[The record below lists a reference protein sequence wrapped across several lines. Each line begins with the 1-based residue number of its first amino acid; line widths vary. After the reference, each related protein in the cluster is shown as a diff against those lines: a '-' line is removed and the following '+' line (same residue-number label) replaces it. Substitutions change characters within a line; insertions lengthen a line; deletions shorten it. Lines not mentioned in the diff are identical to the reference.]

1 MPRMNRALTL
11 SWITGLLALLLLV
24 VPGCSREVPPSNDAL
39 ERVRRAGEL
48 VIGTDATYPPFE
60 NKVGSE
66 LVGFDVELGN
76 AIAGKLGVR
85 PRWVNSSFDGIFPAL
100 LSRKFDMV
108 MSAATITPE
117 RQKSLAFSDPYYDA
131 GQVITLR
138 RDQKVLDLDALTG
151 KSVGVQINTTGH
163 VMLEARAGVRLKKF
177 NSIDLAFLD
186 LQNGRL
192 DAVVNDA
199 PTTRY
204 MLKQS
209 FPNLIVAGDPFT
221 SEHYGIVFHP
231 SDASLVTAVNEALA
245 EFKAS
250 GEYATIYA
258 KWFAASQDAVAS
270 PSAPLLFDP
279 SLLKDLWRY
288 LLNGML
294 WTVQLTGWGLLCG
307 LPIGLLVGILRVSP
321 LRPLSMA
328 SAIYVEAI
336 RGTPLLVQI
345 FTIYFV
351 LPAFGIRI
359 PEYLAAILA
368 LSINASAYIAEIF
381 RAGIQ
386 SIAKGQMEAAR
397 SLGFGYVSA
406 MGLVILP
413 QAMRRVVPPLT
424 NEAIALLKD
433 SSLVSLMGMTEL
445 TRTGQELASRLA
457 NPTTVWLA
465 VALCYLLLTIP
476 LTSVARLL
484 EKRWTY

>member
-1 MPRMNRALTL
+1 MNRMLPL
-11 SWITGLLALLLLV
+11 SWIAGLLALMLLV
-24 VPGCSREVPPSNDAL
+24 VPGCSRAEAPSADAL
-39 ERVRRAGEL
+39 ERVRQAGEV

-66 LVGFDVELGN
+66 LVGFDIELGQ
-76 AIAGKLGVR
+76 AVARKLGVK

-108 MSAATITPE
+108 ISASTITPE
-117 RQKSLAFSDPYYDA
+117 RKKTLAFSDPYYDA

-138 RDQKVLDLDALTG
+138 QEQQPLKVDDLTG
-151 KSVGVQINTTGH
+151 KTVGVQINTTGH
-163 VMLEARAGVRLKKF
+163 VMLEARTGIRLKKF

-209 FPNLIVAGDPFT
+209 FPSLVVSGEPFT
-221 SEHYGIVFHP
+221 SEHYGMAFHP
-231 SDASLVTAVNEALA
+231 SDGSLVKAVNQALA
-245 EFKAS
+245 EIRAS
-250 GEYATIYA
+250 GEYDRLYS
-258 KWFAASQDAVAS
+258 KWFATSDVAAPA
-270 PSAPLLFDP
+270 PSAPKLFDP
-279 SLLKDLWRY
+279 SLLKDLWKY
-288 LLNGML
+288 LLNGMV
-294 WTVQLTGWGLLCG
+294 WTVQLTAWGLLCG
-307 LPIGLLVGILRVSP
+307 LPAGLLIGLLRVSP
-321 LRPLSMA
+321 FRPLSLA
-328 SAIYVEAI
+328 SMVYVEAI

-381 RAGIQ
+381 RAGIE
-386 SIAKGQMEAAR
+386 SIPKGQMEAAR
-397 SLGFGYVSA
+397 SLGFGYVPA

-457 NPTTVWLA
+457 NPMTVWLA

-476 LTSVARLL
+476 LTSVSRLL

>member
-1 MPRMNRALTL
+1 MNRTLPLT
-11 SWITGLLALLLLV
+11 WITGLLALLMLL
-24 VPGCSREVPPSNDAL
+24 VPGCARTADPAVDAL
-39 ERVRRAGEL
+39 SRVRQAGEL

-60 NKVGSE
+60 SKVGSD
-66 LVGFDVELGN
+66 LIGFDIELGE
-76 AIAGKLGVR
+76 AIAQKIGVEA
-85 PRWVNSSFDGIFPAL
+85 RWVNSSFDGIFPAL

-108 MSAATITPE
+108 MSASTITPE

-138 RDQKVLDLDALTG
+138 NDQKPMTLDDLTG
-151 KSVGVQINTTGH
+151 KTVGVQINTSGH
-163 VMLEARAGVRLKKF
+163 VILEARSGIRVKKF
-177 NSIDLAFLD
+177 NSIDLAFMD

-209 FPNLIVAGDPFT
+209 FPGLVISGEPFT
-221 SEHYGIVFHP
+221 AENYGIALHP
-231 SDASLVTAVNEALA
+231 EDTSLLKAVNVALA
-245 EFKAS
+245 EVRAS
-250 GEYATIYA
+250 GEYDRLYA
-258 KWFAASQDAVAS
+258 KWFATSQTEAA
-270 PSAPLLFDP
+270 APKAPKLFDP
-279 SLLKDLWRY
+279 SLLKDLWQY
-288 LLNGML
+288 LLNGMI
-294 WTVQLTGWGLLCG
+294 WTVQLTAWGLLCG
-307 LPIGLLVGILRVSP
+307 LPVGLVVGLLRVSP
-321 LRPLSMA
+321 IKALSML
-328 SAIYVEAI
+328 SMIYVEAI

-381 RAGIQ
+381 RAGIE
-386 SIAKGQMEAAR
+386 SIPKGQMEAAR
-397 SLGFGYVSA
+397 SLGFGYIPA

-457 NPTTVWLA
+457 NPMTVWLA
-465 VALCYLLLTIP
+465 VALCYLLLTVP
-476 LTSVARLL
+476 LTSIARML

>member
-1 MPRMNRALTL
+1 MNRKLPL
-11 SWITGLLALLLLV
+11 SLLMGLLALLVLLL
-24 VPGCSREVPPSNDAL
+24 PGCSPKAAPETDAL
-39 ERVRRAGEL
+39 QRVRQAGEL

-60 NKVGSE
+60 NKMGSE
-66 LVGFDVELGN
+66 LVGFDIALGEAIARELG
-76 AIAGKLGVR
+76 VE
-85 PRWVNSSFDGIFPAL
+85 PRWVNASFDGIFPAL

-108 MSAATITPE
+108 ISAATITPE
-117 RQKSLAFSDPYYDA
+117 RQKTLAFSDPYYDA
-131 GQVITLR
+131 GQVITVR
-138 RDQKVLDLDALTG
+138 REQKPLTLDALTG
-151 KSVGVQINTTGH
+151 KTVGVQINTTGH
-163 VMLEARAGVRLKKF
+163 VMLEARKGIRLKKF

-209 FPNLIVAGDPFT
+209 FPSLIVVGEPFT
-221 SEHYGIVFHP
+221 SEHYGIALHP
-231 SDASLVTAVNEALA
+231 EDQPLVTAVNQALA
-245 EFKAS
+245 TIRTS
-250 GEYATIYA
+250 GEYDRIYA
-258 KWFAASQDAVAS
+258 EFFSTNEAE
-270 PSAPLLFDP
+270 APAPKAPKLFDP
-279 SLLKDLWRY
+279 SLFKDLWQY
-288 LLNGML
+288 LLNGMI
-294 WTVQLTGWGLLCG
+294 WTVQLTAWGLLCG
-307 LPIGLLVGILRVSP
+307 LPVGLVIGLMRVSP
-321 LRPLSMA
+321 IRALSMA
-328 SAIYVEAI
+328 SMIYVEAI

-345 FTIYFV
+345 FTLYFV
-351 LPAFGIRI
+351 LPAFGLSI
-359 PEYLAAILA
+359 PEYVAAILA

-381 RAGIQ
+381 RSGIE
-386 SIAKGQMEAAR
+386 SIPKGQMEAAR
-397 SLGFGYVSA
+397 SLGFGYVPA

-457 NPTTVWLA
+457 NPMTVWLA

>member
-1 MPRMNRALTL
+1 MNRTLPL
-11 SWITGLLALLLLV
+11 SWITGLLALLMLL
-24 VPGCSREVPPSNDAL
+24 VPGCSRTEVHSADAL
-39 ERVRRAGEL
+39 ERVRQAGEL
-48 VIGTDATYPPFE
+48 VMGTDATYPPFE
-60 NKVGSE
+60 NKVGSD
-66 LVGFDVELGN
+66 LVGFDIELGE
-76 AIAGKLGVR
+76 AVAQKLGVK

-108 MSAATITPE
+108 ISASTITPE
-117 RQKSLAFSDPYYDA
+117 RQKTLAFSDPYYDA

-138 RDQKVLDLDALTG
+138 SDQKPLTLDDLTG
-151 KSVGVQINTTGH
+151 KTVGVQINTTGH
-163 VMLEARAGVRLKKF
+163 VMLEARSGVRLKKF

-209 FPNLIVAGDPFT
+209 FPSLVVSGEPFT
-221 SEHYGIVFHP
+221 SEHYGMAFHP
-231 SDASLVTAVNEALA
+231 EDGALVKAVNQALA
-245 EFKAS
+245 EIRAS
-250 GEYATIYA
+250 GEYDRLYSR
-258 KWFAASQDAVAS
+258 WFAMSQVEGAKPVA
-270 PSAPLLFDP
+270 PKLFDP
-279 SLLKDLWRY
+279 SLFKDLWQY
-288 LLNGML
+288 LLNGMV
-294 WTVQLTGWGLLCG
+294 WTVQLTAWGLVCG
-307 LPIGLLVGILRVSP
+307 LPVGLLIGLFRVSP
-321 LRPLSMA
+321 IRALSLA
-328 SAIYVEAI
+328 SMVYVEAI

-351 LPAFGIRI
+351 LPAFGIKI

-368 LSINASAYIAEIF
+368 LSINSSAYIAEIF
-381 RAGIQ
+381 RAGIE
-386 SIAKGQMEAAR
+386 SIPKGQMEAAR
-397 SLGFGYVSA
+397 SLGFGYIPA
-406 MGLVILP
+406 MALVILP

-424 NEAIALLKD
+424 NEAISLLKD

-457 NPTTVWLA
+457 NPMTVWLA

-476 LTSVARLL
+476 LTSIARML

>member
-1 MPRMNRALTL
+1 MNRLIPP
-11 SWITGLLALLLLV
+11 SWIFGLLALLMLL
-24 VPGCSREVPPSNDAL
+24 VPGCSRKEAPDSDAL
-39 ERVRRAGEL
+39 TRVRQAGEL

-66 LVGFDVELGN
+66 LIGFDIELGK
-76 AIAGKLGVR
+76 AVARELGIQ
-85 PRWVNSSFDGIFPAL
+85 PRWVNSTFDGIFPAL

-108 MSAATITPE
+108 ISAVTITPE
-117 RQKSLAFSDPYYDA
+117 RQKTLAFSDPYYDA
-131 GQVITLR
+131 GQVISLR
-138 RDQKVLDLDALTG
+138 QEQPLLTVDDLSG
-151 KSVGVQINTTGH
+151 KTVGVQINTTAH
-163 VMLEARAGVRLKKF
+163 VMMESRPGVRLKKF

-209 FPNLIVAGDPFT
+209 FPSLVVAGAPFT
-221 SEHYGIVFHP
+221 SEHYGMAFHP
-231 SDASLVTAVNEALA
+231 DDQSLVKAVNKALA
-245 EFKAS
+245 EIRAS
-250 GEYATIYA
+250 GEYDRLYA
-258 KWFAASQDAVAS
+258 QFFTVSQAEAPA
-270 PSAPLLFDP
+270 PSAPKLFDP
-279 SLLKDLWRY
+279 SLFKDLWQY
-288 LLNGML
+288 LLNGMI
-294 WTVQLTGWGLLCG
+294 WTIQLTAWGLLCG
-307 LPIGLLVGILRVSP
+307 LPIGLLMGLFRVSP
-321 LRPLSMA
+321 IRPLSMA
-328 SAIYVEAI
+328 SMVYVEAI

-345 FTIYFV
+345 FAIYFV

-368 LSINASAYIAEIF
+368 LSINSSAYIAEIF

-386 SIAKGQMEAAR
+386 SIPKGQMEAAR

-457 NPTTVWLA
+457 NPMTVWLA

-476 LTSVARLL
+476 LTSIARVL